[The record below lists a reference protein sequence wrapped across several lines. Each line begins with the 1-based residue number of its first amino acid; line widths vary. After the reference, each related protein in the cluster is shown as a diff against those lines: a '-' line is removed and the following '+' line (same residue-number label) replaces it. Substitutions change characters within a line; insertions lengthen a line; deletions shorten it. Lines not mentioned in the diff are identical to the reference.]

1 MLSYQSVE
9 PHTLELL
16 KAIMGESIFQ
26 DMRLVGGTAL
36 ALQYGHRKSVDLDF
50 FGSCSA
56 DNDQYR
62 ETLSKIGKVVVLKES
77 ARIRIYQIDG
87 IKVDFVEYAYPWLD
101 STVEENHIR
110 LASPVD
116 IAAMKIYAAE
126 GRGTRKDF
134 VDLYFLLKHYTL
146 SDLLKFYR
154 DKYPEHSEFAAI
166 RSLTYFEDAE
176 KSPMPFMFAKDK
188 WEHMKARISREV
200 ANYIS
205 KGITD

>member
-1 MLSYQSVE
+1 MDAYPDYIIPRVLEVG
-9 PHTLELL
+9 TL
-16 KAIMGESIFQ
+16 
-26 DMRLVGGTAL
+26 DDWRLVQGY
-36 ALQYGHRKSVDLDF
+36 YG
-50 FGSCSA
+50 
-56 DNDQYR
+56 
-62 ETLSKIGKVVVLKES
+62 LSKIAEVCKRVRCMDCISLAFVCALTHTNKEDYRCYHIS
-77 ARIRIYQIDG
+77 QSSPT
-87 IKVDFVEYAYPWLD
+87 PWNE